1 MVFGY
6 SSLRAA
12 WPHGVRALGC
22 EGFVVLWYYGLR
34 VRAQGLSVFRHWGL
48 RVLGRGVFEL

>member
-6 SSLRAA
+6 SSLRAV

-22 EGFVVLWYYGLR
+22 KGFVVLWYSGLR
-34 VRAQGLSVFRHWGL
+34 VRAQGLSV
-48 RVLGRGVFEL
+48 GRGVFGL